1 MLVPEFAHLDLVVI
15 EAVNRIA
22 MLSYGDGLAM
32 GVASSNKQT
41 VFLNKK
47 SYWQMESS
55 TSDKYIQQ
63 GIGIIAEGDM
73 YQPVLKSLGNSP
85 LGSTGQI

>member
-15 EAVNRIA
+15 EAVDRIA

-47 SYWQMESS
+47 ILLTNGKQH
-55 TSDKYIQQ
+55 
-63 GIGIIAEGDM
+63 
-73 YQPVLKSLGNSP
+73 
-85 LGSTGQI
+85 